1 MQIEFTKSAV
11 TLFGAVEKG
20 DILNISDKSA
30 LAFIQAVIEKIPR
43 KKREG
48 KAKKTPAVE
57 KNLKPQDSEE
67 TTAEP
72 EISNE

>member
-20 DILNISDKSA
+20 DVLNISDQSA
-30 LAFIQAVIEKIPR
+30 LAFIRAGIAKIPS
-43 KKREG
+43 KKRES
-48 KAKKTPAVE
+48 KAKKTPAEE

-72 EISNE
+72 ENSNE